1 MLEELRKRS
10 LLILSLITKGESSE
24 VRKMI
29 QRADDYQV
37 NLIDPKNFDS
47 ADPENFLRRIEI
59 SFENLCTSLEE
70 LGVTA
75 PHELPVFRFYSKIQ
89 YFKKKKPNKK

>member
-10 LLILSLITKGESSE
+10 LLLLSLLTKGESSE

-29 QRADDYQV
+29 QDADNYQI

-47 ADPENFLRRIEI
+47 QDPENFLRKLEI

-70 LGVTA
+70 LGVHE
-75 PHELPVFRFYSKIQ
+75 PHTLPVFRFYSKIQ
-89 YFKKKKPNKK
+89 YFKKKKPPKK